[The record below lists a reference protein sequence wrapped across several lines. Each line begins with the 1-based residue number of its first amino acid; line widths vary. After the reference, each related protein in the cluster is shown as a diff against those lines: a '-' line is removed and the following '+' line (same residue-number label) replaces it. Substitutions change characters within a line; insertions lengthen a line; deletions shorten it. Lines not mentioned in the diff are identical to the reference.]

1 MIRHIVFFSV
11 KEGQDIDVVR
21 EGLERLKAIPHS
33 DVFEVLPNSKVDPM
47 CNQIDLVVYGE
58 FKDEAALFAFKAD
71 PIYAATTRYVR
82 PMREMRLSADV
93 ETLLAG
99 TR

>member
-1 MIRHIVFFSV
+1 MIRHIVFFRV

-47 CNQIDLVVYGE
+47 CDQVDLVVYGE

-71 PIYAATTRYVR
+71 PIYAATTQYVR
-82 PMREMRLSADV
+82 PMREMRFSADV
-93 ETLLAG
+93 ETLLGG
-99 TR
+99 TV

>member
-21 EGLERLKAIPHS
+21 EGLERLKTIPHS

-47 CNQIDLVVYGE
+47 CDQVDLVVYGE

-71 PIYAATTRYVR
+71 PIYAATTQYVR
-82 PMREMRLSADV
+82 PMREMRFSADV
-93 ETLLAG
+93 ETLRDGA
-99 TR
+99 R

>member
-47 CNQIDLVVYGE
+47 CDRIDLVVYGE

-71 PIYAATTRYVR
+71 PIYAATTQYVR
-82 PMREMRLSADV
+82 PMREMRFSADV
-93 ETLLAG
+93 ETLLGG
-99 TR
+99 TI

>member
-47 CNQIDLVVYGE
+47 CDQVDLVVYGE

-71 PIYAATTRYVR
+71 PIYAATTQYVR
-82 PMREMRLSADV
+82 PMREMRFSADV
-93 ETLLAG
+93 ETLLGG
-99 TR
+99 TV